1 MNTGGWRPAELA
13 EQAGRVDTGGWRPAE
28 LAEQAGRVNTVFVV
42 DPLERL
48 DPALD
53 TSIGLMHA
61 AQERGAQVWATDM
74 LQLEAVDGRA
84 RCLATPLWLAPS
96 VPAQGCRWT
105 VPDPW
110 YRAGEPVRLWLDE
123 AAAVFVRTEPPLDE
137 RYVAATLV
145 LDLVDPARTA
155 MVNTPAGLRACSE
168 HLLPLHFPDLGPA
181 TVVSADPA
189 TVHAF
194 VAEHRVVVAKP
205 VDGFAG
211 RGVLR
216 LDRHDPNLASL
227 VEIVTGAGSR
237 AAVLQP
243 YLREVSAG
251 NKRVFVLAG
260 EPVGAVHRFPVGGD
274 FRIGDPAAEA
284 PVTDRDREICMR
296 LAPTLRRHGIH
307 LAGLDVIGRHLIEVN
322 VTSVGGLR
330 KADALLGWSLCA
342 DVMDLALDGAL
353 LAPLLERT
361 PA

>member
-1 MNTGGWRPAELA
+1 MSTDVL
-13 EQAGRVDTGGWRPAE
+13 
-28 LAEQAGRVNTVFVV
+28 FVV
-42 DPLERL
+42 DPLDGL

-61 AQERGAQVWATDM
+61 AQERGARVWATDAVA
-74 LQLEAVDGRA
+74 LEAVDGRA
-84 RCLATPLWLAPS
+84 RCAAVPLRLAPS

-110 YRAGEPVRLWLDE
+110 YRAGAPTRLWLDE
-123 AAAVFVRTEPPLDE
+123 TAAVFMRTEPPLDE
-137 RYVAATLV
+137 SFVTATLV

-155 MVNTPAGLRACSE
+155 LVNGPAGLRACSE

-181 TVVSADPA
+181 TLVSADPA
-189 TVHAF
+189 AVRAF

-227 VEIVTGAGSR
+227 VEIVTGAGAR

-251 NKRVFVLAG
+251 NKRLFVVDG

-274 FRIGDPAAEA
+274 FRIRDTEMSEA
-284 PVTDRDREICMR
+284 PVTDRDREICAR

-330 KADALLGWSLCA
+330 KADALLGWTLCA
-342 DVMDLALDGAL
+342 DVVDLALDGAL
-353 LAPLLERT
+353 LSRPAPSFERRS
-361 PA
+361 A